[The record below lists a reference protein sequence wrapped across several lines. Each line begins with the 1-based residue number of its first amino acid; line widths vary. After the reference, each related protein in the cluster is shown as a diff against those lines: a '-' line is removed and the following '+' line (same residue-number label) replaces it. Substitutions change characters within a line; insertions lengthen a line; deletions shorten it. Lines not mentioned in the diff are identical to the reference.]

1 MCSTLTPDQR
11 PNYTNLPLFGGMY
24 CILCVIIVLEL
35 FQCYIQPHMSLSVTN
50 PSMDLSSC
58 IQWTDN
64 SQLITP
70 VFKISSSFF
79 SLCGSDQALFV
90 HILVWSSCSF
100 SWKRCSGIYC
110 IRSILLAFNGGQNVI
125 AIIPDCDL
133 SFSFV
138 GLSCDSG

>member
-70 VFKISSSFF
+70 VFKIHHHFF
-79 SLCGSDQALFV
+79 HYVDLIKHCL
-90 HILVWSSCSF
+90 
-100 SWKRCSGIYC
+100 
-110 IRSILLAFNGGQNVI
+110 SIF
-125 AIIPDCDL
+125 
-133 SFSFV
+133 
-138 GLSCDSG
+138 